1 MQSSA
6 DNSLSIV
13 AAAAPDRPFVVGQ
26 LGQSLDGR
34 IATPTG
40 HSSYINGPQALD
52 HLHRLRAA
60 VDAVIVGVNT
70 VLQDDP
76 QLTVRRCPGP
86 HPRRVIIDPGNR
98 TPATA
103 RCLNDDGEAP
113 LMVTSVGAAVGDGI
127 DLPREADSGRI
138 PPGTI
143 VEALFARGYRRLLVE
158 GGACTLSGFIAA
170 RAVDRLHI
178 LMAPMLLGSGTPGL
192 CLPPIDKV
200 SEATRP
206 QVTMQQIGDDILFD
220 CALESRWAAE
230 LRAAAE

>member
-6 DNSLSIV
+6 DHSLSIV
-13 AAAAPDRPFVVGQ
+13 AAGAPDRPFVVGQ

-40 HSSYINGPQALD
+40 HSCYINGPEALD

-70 VLQDDP
+70 VLHDDP
-76 QLTVRRCPGP
+76 QLTVRRCAGA
-86 HPRRVIIDPGNR
+86 HPRRVIIDPSNR

-103 RCLNDDGEAP
+103 RCLNDDCEAP
-113 LMVTSVGAAVGDGI
+113 LMVTSLGAAVGDGI
-127 DLPREADSGRI
+127 DLPREPESGRI
-138 PPGTI
+138 PPESI

-200 SEATRP
+200 SEAMRP
-206 QVTMQQIGDDILFD
+206 KIEVQQIGDDILFD
-220 CALESRWAAE
+220 CALESRWTAE
-230 LRAAAE
+230 IRAAAE